1 MIKQLTSLKVTYG
14 IALVLL
20 AGMIWLRIADPVPLQ
35 TLENKVFDFYQ
46 QLQPRE
52 LPEQPLPVRIVDLDE
67 KSFGELGQW
76 PWPRNL
82 FANLVSRLVDDYRVA
97 SVGFDIVF
105 AEPDRLTPDQ
115 LIESLEGLDA
125 ETERR
130 LMELTNNDA
139 TLAQAISGKPVVLGQ
154 VASDFGELP
163 LEANEPLKTG
173 IAMVGDGN
181 ADDIVKQIRSF
192 SGMIRNLRILEDS
205 ATGIGSFSVVP
216 DADGIIRRVPLIVAV
231 GEQIY
236 PALSIETLRVAY
248 PDITTLLIKY
258 GQAGATSVNFTQDL
272 GIPIDRH
279 GEATFY
285 QAPYSQH
292 RYVSAV
298 DVINGEVP
306 PELLTGHIVFIGT
319 SAAGQGDIRSTPLNP
334 ALPGV
339 EVHAQIVEN
348 MLTGAL
354 LSRPTEANVIEGLV
368 ILVTG
373 LVLLIGLPLVGAVW
387 SLIAVSVINAGLIGT
402 SWYMFTNEG
411 VLVGVAYPLICSFLL
426 YMFLTYMSYM
436 REELSK
442 KQVRS
447 AFSQYLSPTMV
458 EQLAKDPDK
467 LQLGG
472 EMRNMTLLF
481 SDIRGFTAISEQFR
495 GNPVGL
501 VSLINRFLTP
511 MTGIILER
519 KGTIDK
525 YMGDCIMAFWNAPI
539 EDEDQ
544 IDHACDA
551 ALTMVERTN
560 ALNDQIERECEAE
573 GRPFFPI
580 KMGVGI
586 NTGEVFV
593 GNMGS
598 DQRFD
603 YSVIGD
609 DVNLASRLEGQSKTY
624 GVLIVVGESTQQG
637 ADRFAS
643 LELDL
648 IRVKGKQEAVRIF
661 TLLGRED
668 TKGSDAFAELSKT
681 HQDMLDAYRAQRWD
695 DAKGLID
702 SCRQLEPALG
712 ELYDLYCERVDTFRA
727 EPPGADWDGV
737 FTAETK

>member
-1 MIKQLTSLKVTYG
+1 MIKRLTSWKVTYG
-14 IALVLL
+14 LALALL
-20 AGMIWLRIADPVPLQ
+20 AAMIWLRAADPQPLQ
-35 TLENKVFDFYQ
+35 TLENNTFDLYQ
-46 QLQPRE
+46 RIKPRE

-67 KSFGELGQW
+67 KSVAALGQW
-76 PWPRNL
+76 PWPRNI
-82 FANLVSRLVDDYRVA
+82 FTKLVTALVDNYHVGA
-97 SVGFDIVF
+97 VGFDIVF

-115 LIESLEGLDA
+115 LLESLSGLDA
-125 ETERR
+125 ETARS
-130 LMELTNNDA
+130 LMLLTNNDA
-139 TLAQAISGKPVVLGQ
+139 LLAQAISGKPVVLGQ
-154 VASDFGELP
+154 VASEDGETP
-163 LEANEPLKTG
+163 DDANKPLKAG
-173 IAMVGDGN
+173 IAMRGTGDAAAALRNLKDYG
-181 ADDIVKQIRSF
+181 
-192 SGMIRNLRILEDS
+192 GMVRNLRILEDS
-205 ATGIGSFSVVP
+205 ATGIGTFTVEP
-216 DADGIIRRVPLIVAV
+216 DPDGVIRRVPLIVKV
-231 GEQIY
+231 GDQVY
-236 PALSIETLRVAY
+236 PALSIETLRV
-248 PDITTLLIKY
+248 LLQRPSILIQYDEIGPTAIKLAP
-258 GQAGATSVNFTQDL
+258 GVE
-272 GIPIDRH
+272 IPIDRF
-279 GEATFY
+279 GEAIYY
-285 QAPYSQH
+285 QAPYSRH

-306 PELLTGHIVFIGT
+306 RELLEGHIVFIGT
-319 SAAGQGDIRSTPLNP
+319 SFAGHGDIRSTPLMG

-354 LSRPTEANVIEGLV
+354 LSRPSEAAAID
-368 ILVTG
+368 I
-373 LVLLIGLPLVGAVW
+373 LLIAGTGILLLVALPLIGAVW
-387 SLIAVSVINAGLIGT
+387 SLVAVSAINLGVVGT
-402 SWYMFTNEG
+402 SWYLFSEQGMLIG
-411 VLVGVAYPLICSFLL
+411 AAYPLICSFLL
-426 YMFLTYMSYM
+426 YMFLTYMSYL

-447 AFSQYLSPTMV
+447 AFSQYLSPAMV

-472 EMRNMTLLF
+472 EMRTMTLLF

-511 MTGIILER
+511 MTGIILDR

-544 IDHACDA
+544 VGHACDA
-551 ALTMVERTN
+551 ALAMVTRARE
-560 ALNDQIERECEAE
+560 LNVEIEQECQRE

-580 KMGVGI
+580 KMGIGI

-624 GVLIVVGESTQQG
+624 GVLIVIGENTVKEAG
-637 ADRFAS
+637 DFAT

-661 TLLGRED
+661 TILGRR
-668 TKGSDAFAELSKT
+668 DAIDQTVFADLSAK
-681 HQDMLDAYRAQRWD
+681 HQAMLGAYRGQRWD
-695 DAKGLID
+695 EAEALART
-702 SCRQLEPALG
+702 CRDLDPSLADFYDVYLERIG
-712 ELYDLYCERVDTFRA
+712 DYRA
-727 EPPGADWDGV
+727 NPPGADWDGV
-737 FTAETK
+737 YTAESK

>member
-1 MIKQLTSLKVTYG
+1 MIKRLTSWKVTYG
-14 IALVLL
+14 LALVLL
-20 AGMIWLRIADPVPLQ
+20 AAMIWLRAVDPQPLQ
-35 TLENKVFDFYQ
+35 TLENNTFDFYQ
-46 QLQPRE
+46 RIKPRE
-52 LPEQPLPVRIVDLDE
+52 LPDQPLPVRIVDLDE
-67 KSFGELGQW
+67 KSVAALGQW
-76 PWPRNL
+76 PWPRNI
-82 FANLVSRLVDDYRVA
+82 FTNLVTALVDDYHVGA
-97 SVGFDIVF
+97 LGFDIVF

-115 LIESLEGLDA
+115 LLESLSGLDA
-125 ETERR
+125 ATARS
-130 LMELTNNDA
+130 LMLLANNDA
-139 TLAQAISGKPVVLGQ
+139 LLAQAISGAPVVLGQ
-154 VASDFGELP
+154 VASNEGEVP
-163 LEANEPLKTG
+163 LDANKPLKAG
-173 IAMVGDGN
+173 IAMRGVGD
-181 ADDIVKQIRSF
+181 
-192 SGMIRNLRILEDS
+192 SGIALRHFRDYGGMVRNLRILEDS
-205 ATGIGSFSVVP
+205 ATGIGTFSVEP
-216 DADGIIRRVPLIVAV
+216 DSDGVIRRVPLVLNV
-231 GEQIY
+231 GGQVY
-236 PALSIETLRVAY
+236 PALSIETLRVMLQR
-248 PDITTLLIKY
+248 PSILIQYDEVGPNAIKLAP
-258 GQAGATSVNFTQDL
+258 GVE
-272 GIPIDRH
+272 IPIDRF
-279 GEATFY
+279 GEAIYY
-285 QAPYSQH
+285 QAPFSRH

-306 PELLTGHIVFIGT
+306 RELLEGHIVFVGT
-319 SAAGQGDIRSTPLNP
+319 SFAGHGDIRSTPLAG

-354 LSRPTEANVIEGLV
+354 LSRPSEAMI
-368 ILVTG
+368 ID
-373 LVLLIGLPLVGAVW
+373 VLLIAGTGLLIMVALPLIGAIW
-387 SLIAVSVINAGLIGT
+387 SLVAVSAVNIGVVGT
-402 SWYMFTNEG
+402 SWYLFSEEG
-411 VLVGVAYPLICSFLL
+411 MLIGIAYPLICSFLL
-426 YMFLTYMSYM
+426 YMFLTYMSYL
-436 REELSK
+436 REELSR

-447 AFSQYLSPTMV
+447 AFSQYLSPAMV

-472 EMRNMTLLF
+472 EMRTMTLLF

-544 IDHACDA
+544 IEHACDA
-551 ALTMVERTN
+551 ALTMVER
-560 ALNDQIERECEAE
+560 ARELNRDIEQECERD

-624 GVLIVVGESTQQG
+624 GVLIVIGENTKKELTG
-637 ADRFAS
+637 FAT

-661 TLLGRED
+661 TLMGREQELD
-668 TKGSDAFAELSKT
+668 TQAFAGLSAK
-681 HQDMLDAYRAQRWD
+681 HQKMLDAYRAQSWD
-695 DAKGLID
+695 DAETLATT
-702 SCRQLEPALG
+702 CRELEPSLT
-712 ELYDLYCERVDTFRA
+712 EFYDLYLERIGTYRA
-727 EPPGADWDGV
+727 DPPGDDWNGV
-737 FTAETK
+737 HTAESK

>member
-1 MIKQLTSLKVTYG
+1 
-14 IALVLL
+14 
-20 AGMIWLRIADPVPLQ
+20 
-35 TLENKVFDFYQ
+35 
-46 QLQPRE
+46 
-52 LPEQPLPVRIVDLDE
+52 
-67 KSFGELGQW
+67 
-76 PWPRNL
+76 
-82 FANLVSRLVDDYRVA
+82 
-97 SVGFDIVF
+97 
-105 AEPDRLTPDQ
+105 
-115 LIESLEGLDA
+115 
-125 ETERR
+125 
-130 LMELTNNDA
+130 
-139 TLAQAISGKPVVLGQ
+139 
-154 VASDFGELP
+154 
-163 LEANEPLKTG
+163 
-173 IAMVGDGN
+173 
-181 ADDIVKQIRSF
+181 
-192 SGMIRNLRILEDS
+192 
-205 ATGIGSFSVVP
+205 
-216 DADGIIRRVPLIVAV
+216 
-231 GEQIY
+231 
-236 PALSIETLRVAY
+236 
-248 PDITTLLIKY
+248 
-258 GQAGATSVNFTQDL
+258 
-272 GIPIDRH
+272 
-279 GEATFY
+279 
-285 QAPYSQH
+285 
-292 RYVSAV
+292 
-298 DVINGEVP
+298 
-306 PELLTGHIVFIGT
+306 
-319 SAAGQGDIRSTPLNP
+319 
-334 ALPGV
+334 
-339 EVHAQIVEN
+339 

-354 LSRPTEANVIEGLV
+354 LSRPTEATVIESLI

-373 LVLLIGLPLVGAVW
+373 LMLLIGLPMVGAIW
-387 SLIAVSVINAGLIGT
+387 SLFAVAVINVGVVGT
-402 SWYMFTNEG
+402 SWYMFTDEG
-411 VLVGVAYPLICSFLL
+411 MLIGVAYPLICSFLL
-426 YMFLTYMSYM
+426 YMFLTYMSYL

-551 ALTMVERTN
+551 ALTMVERIRD
-560 ALNDQIERECEAE
+560 LNEEIERESEAE

-624 GVLIVVGESTQQG
+624 GVLIVVGESTHRG

-668 TKGSDAFAELSKT
+668 VLNSDAFAELRKN
-681 HQDMLDAYRAQRWD
+681 HEDMLDAYRAQRWD
-695 DAKGLID
+695 DAEGLIAA
-702 SCRQLEPALG
+702 CRQREPSLG
-712 ELYDLYCERVDTFRA
+712 EFYDLYQERVDAFRA
-727 EPPGADWDGV
+727 DPPGDAWDGV
-737 FTAETK
+737 FTAESK